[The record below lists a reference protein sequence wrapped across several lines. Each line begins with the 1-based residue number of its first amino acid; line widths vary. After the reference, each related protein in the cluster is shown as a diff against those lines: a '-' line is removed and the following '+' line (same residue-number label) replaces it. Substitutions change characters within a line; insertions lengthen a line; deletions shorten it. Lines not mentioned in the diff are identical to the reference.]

1 MELGKLNQN
10 CKNCLRLMAEG
21 KNEVES
27 GFIFLS
33 ELIQFKDKH
42 KAEDLLQKMS
52 LNKKIHKIVKDV
64 EESKY
69 KIVVH
74 DQQIALRLKDE
85 IKEMK
90 VYSLEHYLNKF
101 LGLTKSNDNYY
112 LLRIYFTHPQ
122 WITIFSVYDNVN

>member
-1 MELGKLNQN
+1 
-10 CKNCLRLMAEG
+10 MAEG